1 MLTKRIKRAKAGP
14 FTFLY
19 GETETDCRDIAKN
32 GGKIMDKLMPFMQ
45 KHKVGIAGPCVW
57 AYQHLGKDKVRLR
70 AGFPVVE
77 ESLAKG
83 LPGKAFSVSEE
94 PAWECYATEY
104 AGAMDRISEAW
115 DEFIGKVKKKGLKP
129 TKNNREVYLKWIDF
143 ASPENL
149 TELQVEV
156 K

>member
-1 MLTKRIKRAKAGP
+1 MLTKRIKRVKAKP

-19 GETETDCRDIAKN
+19 GEKEMDMADIPKI

-45 KHKVGIAGPCVW
+45 KHKVGIAGPSIW
-57 AYQHLGKDKVRLR
+57 AYKHLGKGKVRLR
-70 AGFPVVE
+70 AGFPVVK
-77 ESLAKG
+77 ESVAKG

-94 PAWECYATEY
+94 PALEGYATEY
-104 AGAMDRISEAW
+104 AGAMDRIKEAW
-115 DEFIGKVKKKGLKP
+115 GEFHGKLGEKGLKP
-129 TKNNREVYLKWIDF
+129 TKNFREAYLKWIGF
-143 ASPENL
+143 ASPENI